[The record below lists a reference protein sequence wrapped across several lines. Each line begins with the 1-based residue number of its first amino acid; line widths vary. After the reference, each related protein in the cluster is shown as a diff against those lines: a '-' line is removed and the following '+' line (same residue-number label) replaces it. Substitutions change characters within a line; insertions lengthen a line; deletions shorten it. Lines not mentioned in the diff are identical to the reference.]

1 MLLNQTAFGND
12 GDNFI
17 PNKWNISL
25 TRNETLIGR
34 QCSQQSD
41 CGFLPALACVHRTC
55 RHCTDD
61 SDCSDNSGDHTKR
74 CKLFKTND
82 RTHAYCIEKDLF
94 DPFTRTDIIATTMTL
109 LITALGASC
118 GVGGGG
124 LLVPSFIV
132 VVGLSPKHA
141 IPLSKATIFGTSV
154 ANFWFNYHRKHSST
168 SQCILSS
175 CIDFYWILIVKN
187 GVPIINYAMAAIM
200 EPPTLIGAAIGVM
213 LNHVVPNWLIF
224 VLLISLLTTITL
236 RTFIKGN
243 RVSWID
249 SIEWHLCYLM
259 EFVAAWERNK
269 TTSNSDKKCIY
280 GQRSEQK

>member
-1 MLLNQTAFGND
+1 MKLLTIMLLNQTAFGND

-17 PNKWNISL
+17 PNKSDISL
-25 TRNETLIGR
+25 TRNGTLVGR

-61 SDCSDNSGDHTKR
+61 YDCSDNSGDHTKR

-109 LITALGASC
+109 LITALGAGC

-175 CIDFYWILIVKN
+175 CIDFY
-187 GVPIINYAMAAIM
+187 
-200 EPPTLIGAAIGVM
+200 
-213 LNHVVPNWLIF
+213 
-224 VLLISLLTTITL
+224 
-236 RTFIKGN
+236 
-243 RVSWID
+243 
-249 SIEWHLCYLM
+249 
-259 EFVAAWERNK
+259 
-269 TTSNSDKKCIY
+269 
-280 GQRSEQK
+280 